1 MAKNKNHQHKPVK
14 QPDQKK
20 HDDFSKI
27 FPNPNDPDFQKPN
40 PNKDFPSI
48 GDFQNEHIDDTI
60 IGKIDGRDNDEREDE
75 PANKKSTNL

>member
-48 GDFQNEHIDDTI
+48 GDFQMNI
-60 IGKIDGRDNDEREDE
+60 
-75 PANKKSTNL
+75 